1 MVDFIMGTLPEK
13 EREALSGHLER
24 CGKCRE
30 LLESWRELGIEKAA
44 GSGLPSPAHKDR
56 IWMKAEKM
64 KRTNRFR
71 PVFGLTAGLA
81 SLAVIAFVFSKLV
94 FYAPLESDHDQI
106 VQNAHSRENDHY
118 QIVQNVEVPVQ
129 QIIHNPDTKQF
140 PIQPLSDFKDMN
152 GMIWLNDTT
161 REMLMEINGL
171 DVFSTRDYQLWI
183 IYTNDE
189 IRGELLTI
197 DNGSSRIFIKGED
210 VKDFKL
216 IKASLEPKGGS
227 RKPTG
232 PETFI
237 VHLKEE

>member
-1 MVDFIMGTLPEK
+1 MKSNHVPETKMVEWILGTLPEK
-13 EREALSGHLER
+13 EREAMAGHLDR
-24 CGKCRE
+24 CAECRE
-30 LLESWRELGIEKAA
+30 LLNSWRGLGIEKTAEYRR
-44 GSGLPSPAHKDR
+44 PSPAHKER
-56 IWMKAEKM
+56 IWMKAEKR
-64 KRTNRFR
+64 KSKTFR
-71 PVFGLTAGLA
+71 PIFGLTAGLA
-81 SLAVIAFVFSKLV
+81 SLTVIAAVFSKLT
-94 FYAPLESDHDQI
+94 FDSPRES
-106 VQNAHSRENDHY
+106 DHY
-118 QIVQNVEVPVQ
+118 QIVQNEEVPVQ
-129 QIIHNPDTKQF
+129 RIIHNPNTKRF
-140 PIQPLSDFKDMN
+140 PIQPLSDFEDMN

-189 IRGELLTI
+189 IKGELLTI